1 MNYYLG
7 EEYGNQSHYNGVE
20 YQTAV
25 QFGYSERKYRV
36 QDLEICTWR
45 LQGESKNNVISDL

>member
-7 EEYGNQSHYNGVE
+7 KKYGNQSHYNGVE

-36 QDLEICTWR
+36 QDLDYREE
-45 LQGESKNNVISDL
+45 ESQL